1 MLSAG
6 RRRLEMLLP
15 QNTWD
20 KRRVKFG
27 GKLRFSGH
35 WFSLLLLFVWLDC
48 TSLLSTQSWW
58 QSTWPGETWW
68 PGNRWNIFT
77 GSMMKS
83 CMKAV
88 NVASTS
94 PIPLSLLNDNL
105 KLSFFEIF
113 LLSTLSHDPFAIVE
127 KYLPSSPRSALRLNN
142 SLSGQIDTN
151 TLSHVSLSYQQENRF
166 SSTLLQE
173 AERKLDTT
181 TGQRAHWC

>member
-20 KRRVKFG
+20 KKRVKFG

-35 WFSLLLLFVWLDC
+35 WFSLLLLFAWLDS

-166 SSTLLQE
+166 SSTLQQE
-173 AERKLDTT
+173 AERKLDIT
-181 TGQRAHWC
+181 TGQRARWC